1 MPFTPSGCRS
11 GRATTT
17 DLQPA
22 SPMPET
28 SRTRSHRRGSFFMCP
43 QVAGLDTQAW
53 TAARVIHR
61 HLFSRLVVMTT
72 QAGLTSGRDRP
83 QAPVGRPGSPINS
96 EPKGARRPAPRGVDR
111 PMHSGASWG
120 RRQVKDHRMLELGAR
135 CPSRHTARLVAR
147 LEVSRRCPLACQT
160 PAGWPIFTNEAW
172 HITGL
177 PCPAVI
183 RRGHSGRPGSVEH
196 GNFKLPRQ
204 GPGWTG
210 GFSVASSGPQMSVQ
224 GRLFG
229 SPPRRARRDNLGRR
243 PARGCAGP
251 GPLETAQ

>member
-11 GRATTT
+11 GRATMT

-83 QAPVGRPGSPINS
+83 QAPVGRPGSPIDS
-96 EPKGARRPAPRGVDR
+96 ETKGARRPAPRGVDR

-120 RRQVKDHRMLELGAR
+120 RRQVKDHRMLQPGAR
-135 CPSRHTARLVAR
+135 SLPISAHSAT
-147 LEVSRRCPLACQT
+147 RCPL
-160 PAGWPIFTNEAW
+160 
-172 HITGL
+172 
-177 PCPAVI
+177 
-183 RRGHSGRPGSVEH
+183 RGIQEVSAGRPDSCRVAHLHERSLAH
-196 GNFKLPRQ
+196 HRTALPGGDSQ
-204 GPGWTG
+204 GGIQEGRGQLSMGISNSPGK
-210 GFSVASSGPQMSVQ
+210 AQDGPAAFRWRVQ
-224 GRLFG
+224 GRGCRFRVAMQS
-229 SPPRRARRDNLGRR
+229 SP
-243 PARGCAGP
+243 
-251 GPLETAQ
+251 